1 MKQVLKIAVAAALL
15 MIGGVASAQVL
26 NSPHD
31 LTSAPG
37 VTTTET
43 CVFCHTPH
51 GADIAAP
58 VPLWNKTLPAGTGY
72 QTYATL
78 NTSTLDGSEHAEVG
92 SVSLACLSCHDGVQA
107 VDAVL
112 NAPGRGPGTGNLG
125 SGSQIGDAPVN
136 PLAVIGID
144 LRNDHPIS
152 IQYGGGGVN
161 ATSHSTDGPFTG
173 DTVDP
178 DFIDPVRATINTNPA
193 WWVDVDLGLN
203 STAGV
208 REKTDMILYTR
219 ADPALDGG
227 VDQPFVECGSCHD
240 PHNSQTGVD
249 PTASVAF
256 LRVLN
261 TDSQICTTCHIK

>member
-1 MKQVLKIAVAAALL
+1 MKQVFRIAAASSLL
-15 MIGGVASAQVL
+15 LIGGVAGAQVL

-31 LTSAPG
+31 LTAAPG

-51 GADIAAP
+51 GADIGAP
-58 VPLWNKTLPAGTGY
+58 VPLWNKTLPAGDGY
-72 QTYATL
+72 QTYAEL
-78 NTSTLDGSEHAEVG
+78 NTSTLDGSEHTEVG
-92 SVSLACLSCHDGVQA
+92 SVSLACLSCHDGAQA

-112 NAPGRGPGTGNLG
+112 NAPGRGPGSGNLG

-136 PLAVIGID
+136 PLAEIGTD

-161 ATSHSTDGPFTG
+161 ATSHNTDGLFTG
-173 DTVDP
+173 NTVDP
-178 DFIDPVRATINTNPA
+178 DFNDPVRATINTNPA
-193 WWVDVDLGLN
+193 WWVDGPVGTVGTRD
-203 STAGV
+203 
-208 REKTDMILYTR
+208 KTDMILYTR
-219 ADPALDGG
+219 ADPGLDAGAA
-227 VDQPFVECGSCHD
+227 QPFVECGSCHD
-240 PHNSQTGVD
+240 PHNSQTGVT

-256 LRVLN
+256 LRILN